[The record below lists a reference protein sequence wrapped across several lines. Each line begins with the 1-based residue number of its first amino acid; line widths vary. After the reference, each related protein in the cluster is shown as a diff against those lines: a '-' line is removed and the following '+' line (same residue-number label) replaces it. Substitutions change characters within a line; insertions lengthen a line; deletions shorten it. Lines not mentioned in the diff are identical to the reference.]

1 VSDDD
6 TSRIKRRRF
15 FRNLLSQSTIVAPAL
30 ILVIAGFVFAYQF
43 VGPAPPD
50 RIVMATGSTSG
61 AYHAFGQKYAD
72 RFRKEGIEL
81 VLKSTAGSVENLDLL
96 KLADGGVPVAFL
108 QGGIGT
114 PDAEAEFRSLGS
126 VYYEPLW
133 VFVRGDE
140 APSQLTALAGKKIAV
155 GGKGSGTRAIAYR
168 LLVENGITDVSARL
182 LDIGGPQAAQ
192 ALKNGVVD
200 AAVFVTSAKSGTVR
214 DLLSAPG
221 ISVMSFERADAYIRR
236 NRFLSKL
243 TLPKGAVDLAKN
255 LPTKD
260 IVLLAP
266 TATVVASPAL
276 HPVLVDLFLLVM
288 TDAHRPGGLLE
299 APDEFPS
306 PRYITYPL
314 DPAAQRFY
322 ERGPPFLQRFM
333 PFWAANLADRLKVML
348 LPLLTLLYP
357 LFKILPPAYSW
368 RMRSKV
374 NRWYKELQALDDRVR
389 DRSVSREEATE
400 QLDRIEGS
408 VEKVSVPAAFAC
420 RQRLY
425 TQTAYRFSTAPGG
438 RYIRFGRQ
446 CYSRRFGIGRSGWE
460 IFRRPR
466 APGFSPMATAC

>member
-1 VSDDD
+1 MSNAD

-15 FRNLLSQSTIVAPAL
+15 FRSLWSQIAIVAPAL

-61 AYHAFGQKYAD
+61 AYHAFGQKFAD
-72 RFRKEGIEL
+72 RFRKEGIRL
-81 VLKSTAGSVENLDLL
+81 DLKSTAGSAQNLELL
-96 KLADGGVPVAFL
+96 IQDDNDVPVAFL
-108 QGGIGT
+108 QGGIGS
-114 PDAEAEFRSLGS
+114 PDTHPELRSLGS

-133 VFVRGDE
+133 VFVRGGN
-140 APSQLTALAGKKIAV
+140 APARLTSLAGKRIAI
-155 GGKGSGTRAIAYR
+155 GAKGSGTRAIAHR
-168 LLVENGITDVSARL
+168 LLAENGITEKSARL

-192 ALKNGVVD
+192 ALKNGVAD
-200 AAVFVTSAKSGTVR
+200 AAVFVTSAKSKTVR
-214 DLLSAPG
+214 DLLSIPG

-243 TLPKGAVDLAKN
+243 TLPKGAVDLARN
-255 LPTKD
+255 LPNKD

-276 HPVLVDLFLLVM
+276 HPALIDLFLLVM
-288 TDAHRPGGLLE
+288 RDAHRPGGLLE

-322 ERGPPFLQRFM
+322 DRGPPFLQRFL
-333 PFWAANLADRLKVML
+333 PFWAANLVDRLKVMI

-389 DRSVSREEATE
+389 DQSVSRDEATE
-400 QLDRIEGS
+400 QLDRIERS
-408 VEKVSVPAAFAC
+408 VENVSVPAGFAASA
-420 RQRLY
+420 Y
-425 TQTAYRFSTAPGG
+425 TLRVHIDFL
-438 RYIRFGRQ
+438 
-446 CYSRRFGIGRSGWE
+446 RRRVDGIS
-460 IFRRPR
+460 
-466 APGFSPMATAC
+466 ATDDSVATIGSE